1 MAMGV
6 RPHELKRIFTSELK
20 IQLGSQYEFQAE
32 VMESLNQQCQS
43 NEMTT
48 TQLMVMDVVIVVKLR
63 ALTTVQ
69 LLKVNYQYVHLYEEM
84 AK

>member
-6 RPHELKRIFTSELK
+6 RQHELKRIFTSELK
-20 IQLGSQYEFQAE
+20 IQLGSQYAFQAE

>member
-63 ALTTVQ
+63 ALTIAQ

>member
-6 RPHELKRIFTSELK
+6 RQHELKRIFTSELK